1 MKYILLLLLAC
12 ALPVQTLAQTP
23 PETRAPAPLLTAP
36 ALLALPA
43 MASKEVPQ
51 AEALPQGC
59 SLVTDKAMA
68 TDLKAATAQ
77 SKKSEL
83 IDQVELYEAAIKL
96 WASAIAQCEGRA
108 KDRAQR
114 NLTDNQKTL
123 SSLKEQL
130 GAGPQCA
137 AAHKDAATLQDLARQ
152 AIGERKWNEASVLF
166 RKAENMWDVA
176 SERCSGTQQDTAN
189 RRRDQSETDGHN
201 AEHCA
206 PWFEQA
212 REQTQKLRTLAAG
225 MPREEKQE
233 ASLVAETLWREAV
246 GQCKGAVQDTARSNA
261 QAIARERG
269 TPWVARALPKLP
281 NSSSKTSDTPPAVKT
296 AAVPLPSASKTA
308 TLPVSTTAT
317 AVGATL
323 LTGAAVSTV
332 DANGHP
338 KQAEAQ
344 PEEFTAGNT
353 TFKGSF
359 VRDAGSATFSGKGK
373 LVWSNGDS
381 FDGTLV
387 KGQRHGRGLFV
398 WANGQRYH
406 GDWFNDKPQGEANMQ
421 FANGNQYEGQVF
433 DGLPQDK
440 GQMRYASG
448 DTYTGQFNRGEPQG
462 RGVYL
467 WQNGQQFDGDWK
479 LSQPN
484 GEGQLKFATGNVF
497 EGTVVNGIP
506 NGQGRLVYAT
516 GETYVGQF
524 TAGEPNGLGSYEW
537 KSGDTYTGLWK
548 SGKKHG
554 HGRFSWKTGEIWEGV
569 YEDDVQTVRD
579 K

>member
-1 MKYILLLLLAC
+1 MKYILLLSLVC
-12 ALPVQTLAQTP
+12 ALPVPAQAQIPQQTSV
-23 PETRAPAPLLTAP
+23 PAPLLPSDAP
-36 ALLALPA
+36 LALSV
-43 MASKEVPQ
+43 MASKEVHQ
-51 AEALPQGC
+51 AQTLPQGC
-59 SLVTDKAMA
+59 STVTDKAMS

-83 IDQVELYEAAIKL
+83 IEQIELYEAAITL
-96 WASAIAQCEGRA
+96 WASATAQCEGRA

-123 SSLKEQL
+123 SGLKEQL
-130 GAGPQCA
+130 SAGPQCA
-137 AAHKDAATLQDLARQ
+137 AAHKNAATLQDLARL
-152 AIGERKWNEASVLF
+152 AVGERKWNEASVLF
-166 RKAENMWDVA
+166 RKAENMWDLA
-176 SERCSGTQQDTAN
+176 SERCTGTQQETAN

-225 MPREEKQE
+225 LPREEKQE
-233 ASLVAETLWREAV
+233 SSMVAETLWREAA

-269 TPWVARALPKLP
+269 TPWVARSLT
-281 NSSSKTSDTPPAVKT
+281 NSPVNSGSTATNTTSLNTT
-296 AAVPLPSASKTA
+296 AASLPAASKTGTA
-308 TLPVSTTAT
+308 PPTAAQSTGDTS
-317 AVGATL
+317 
-323 LTGAAVSTV
+323 STV
-332 DANGHP
+332 DANGNL
-338 KQAEAQ
+338 KQEEVQ
-344 PEEFTAGNT
+344 PSEFTAGNT

-398 WANGQRYH
+398 WANGQRYS
-406 GDWFNDKPQGEANMQ
+406 GDWFNDKPQGEANIQ
-421 FANGNQYEGQVF
+421 FANGNRYDGQVL
-433 DGLPQDK
+433 DGLPQGK
-440 GQMRYASG
+440 GHIRYASG
-448 DTYTGQFNRGEPQG
+448 DIYTGQFNRGEPQG

-497 EGTVVNGIP
+497 EGTVVNGVP
-506 NGQGRLVYAT
+506 NGQGQLIYAT

-524 TAGEPNGLGSYEW
+524 TAGEPNGLGSYKW
-537 KSGDTYTGLWK
+537 ASGDTYTGLWK
-548 SGKKHG
+548 FGKKHG
-554 HGRFSWKTGEIWEGV
+554 HGRFSWKTGEIWEGI
-569 YEDDVQTVRD
+569 YENDVQTVQA